1 MTTIHVL
8 EAVDSTNDIALAAAE
23 AGDAHGSCWIA
34 DHQRSGRGRREVG
47 GQQRSWHSPSGK
59 NLYLSL
65 LLRPNLAPNIAA
77 PLTLAAALGV
87 RRALVQTSPAL
98 DEDLWIKWPND
109 LYHGDRKLGGILTE
123 GVMTGAKLDAVI
135 VGIGLNINIA
145 ASDFPEEITEIATST
160 LAATGEPIDR
170 LALALEVR
178 REVLIASQ
186 ILIEDGLE
194 AILDELR
201 AHDRSKGRTVFATRG
216 EDEIEGVSQGIDDK
230 GHLRVELED
239 GSILSVQAGEVRF
252 A

>member
-87 RRALVQTSPAL
+87 RRAGA
-98 DEDLWIKWPND
+98 DEP
-109 LYHGDRKLGGILTE
+109 
-123 GVMTGAKLDAVI
+123 GA
-135 VGIGLNINIA
+135 
-145 ASDFPEEITEIATST
+145 
-160 LAATGEPIDR
+160 R
-170 LALALEVR
+170 
-178 REVLIASQ
+178 
-186 ILIEDGLE
+186 
-194 AILDELR
+194 
-201 AHDRSKGRTVFATRG
+201 
-216 EDEIEGVSQGIDDK
+216 
-230 GHLRVELED
+230 
-239 GSILSVQAGEVRF
+239 
-252 A
+252 